1 MFSNRYVR
9 TVILS
14 RVLLQLGVWIRNFAI
29 LLYVTDVTK
38 NDAFYVS
45 MISVVEFAP
54 IFLFAIIAGTFA
66 DRWQP
71 KRTMV
76 WSDLLSAVSVGVV
89 LLVLQQGFWLA
100 LLLGTFVSASLSQFS
115 QPSAT
120 KLFKLHV
127 PGEQLQGVM
136 ALFQSLIAIF
146 MVIGPIVGT
155 FIYLKYGIEVSL
167 LLTCLLFV
175 GSGVILLFL
184 PRDVAERQEQKGAG
198 FLAEM
203 AEGIRY
209 IGGNRALRALSAA
222 FSVSG
227 LAVGLITPLLL
238 FVTMEKLGQGKE
250 FMQWLMMANGA
261 AMLVGGAVIMAF
273 ARKVKPQ
280 ALLMT
285 GLLVSA
291 VCTVGGGF
299 STVIPLSFACQIV
312 GGLVYPCIQV
322 GIQTMLMQN
331 TEAALMGRV
340 GGAITPIFMGM
351 MVLGMS
357 FAGYLKDLI
366 SLEAVYAISGA
377 LLVAGALMLVPSFQA
392 RAVVKQEKRVL

>member
-1 MFSNRYVR
+1 MFANRYVR
-9 TVILS
+9 TVVLS
-14 RVLLQLGVWIRNFAI
+14 RVLLQLGIWIRNFAI
-29 LLYVTDVTK
+29 LLYITDVTQ

-45 MISVVEFAP
+45 MISVVEYAP

-76 WSDLLSAVSVGVV
+76 WSDLLSAVSVAVV
-89 LLVLQQGFWLA
+89 LLVLQQGVWLA

-120 KLFKLHV
+120 KLFKMNV
-127 PGEQLQGVM
+127 PAEQLQGVM
-136 ALFQSLIAIF
+136 AMFQSLIAIF
-146 MVIGPIVGT
+146 MVIGPVIGT
-155 FIYLKYGIEVSL
+155 FLYLEYGIETSL

-175 GSGVILLFL
+175 GSGVILMFL
-184 PRDVAERQEQKGAG
+184 PRDVEERQGQARAG

-209 IGGNRALRALSAA
+209 IGRNRALRALGAT

-227 LAVGLITPLLL
+227 LAAGLITPLLL
-238 FVTMEKLGQGKE
+238 FVTMEKLGQDKQ
-250 FMQWLMMANGA
+250 FLQWLMMANGA
-261 AMLVGGAVIMAF
+261 AMLVGGALIMTF

-291 VCTVGGGF
+291 VCTIGAGT
-299 STVIPLSFACQIV
+299 STLLPLSFALQII

-322 GIQTMLMQN
+322 GIQTLLMQN
-331 TEAALMGRV
+331 TEAAMMGRV

-366 SLEAVYAISGA
+366 SLEAVYAISA
-377 LLVAGALMLVPSFQA
+377 SLLVIGAMLLVPLLQA
-392 RAVVKQEKRVL
+392 RPTE